1 MKSPEVD
8 LLAID
13 RAVRRH
19 ALPHCLHIPLAARNE
34 QSIERFI
41 GRVKQVV
48 LGNRDQKAL
57 LVEAYDF
64 AEVDPRLP
72 IWNHPNVAVL
82 RRTDQV
88 WVHVDLGPYRRAY
101 RDTFPDER
109 LTGLVIDHVI
119 NRRVA
124 RLKNFSYL
132 RVVPIS
138 RGANSS
144 SGGLAEKWAVAYHSS
159 PKMIQVNADSKEQ
172 IQYADIS
179 DLVKMLDIKTG
190 GSLQDPVNEAQ
201 VLVEPASRESDV

>member
-8 LLAID
+8 LLAVE
-13 RAVRRH
+13 RALRRH
-19 ALPHCLHIPLAARNE
+19 ALPSCLHIPLAARDE
-34 QSIERFI
+34 QTIERFV
-41 GRVKQVV
+41 GRIQRV
-48 LGNRDQKAL
+48 LLGDKGRNAL

-64 AEVDPRLP
+64 AEIDPRLP

-82 RRTDQV
+82 RRSLQV
-88 WVHVDLGPYRRAY
+88 WVHVDLGQYRKAY
-101 RDTFPDER
+101 RHAFPEEH

-124 RLKNFSYL
+124 RLKRFDYL

-159 PKMIQVNADSKEQ
+159 PRMMQINAESQEQ

-190 GSLQDPVNEAQ
+190 GSLQDPVNQAQ
-201 VLVEPASRESDV
+201 ALVEHD